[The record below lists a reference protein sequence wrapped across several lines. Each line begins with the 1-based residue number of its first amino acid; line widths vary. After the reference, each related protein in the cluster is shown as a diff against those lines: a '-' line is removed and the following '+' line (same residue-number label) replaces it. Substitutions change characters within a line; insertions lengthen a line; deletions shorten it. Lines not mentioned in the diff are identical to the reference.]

1 MGSVLRVRLSD
12 GTVIDVPA
20 IMGTPGKDGYTPV
33 KGVDYTD
40 GKDGKDGEDGYT
52 PVKGTDY
59 WTEDEKTEII
69 NEVIAMLP
77 VAEGVGF

>member
-1 MGSVLRVRLSD
+1 MGSVLRVRLPD
-12 GTVIDVPA
+12 GTVIDIPA
-20 IMGTPGKDGYTPV
+20 IMGAPGKDGKTPV

-40 GKDGKDGEDGYT
+40 GKDGKDGKDGYT

-69 NEVIAMLP
+69 NEVIAALP
-77 VAEGVGF
+77 LAEEASF